1 MSFPPEELHPD
12 AIRFL
17 TEPRVIASFATTR
30 KDGRPHV
37 ASVGYTYD
45 PVDAIVRVVTKPFSQ
60 KVRNVEAGSSAALN
74 QIDGMLW
81 IQLQGPARVL
91 HDPASLADAYER
103 FAARY
108 GRVHEGEE
116 LTGRAMRDKGVAP
129 GGAPA
134 KASERRGTRKAG
146 QKVAPAPDSR
156 TLPSPIQAL
165 KASVKKAA
173 GRKKSSRAGKSR
185 R

>member
-116 LTGRAMRDKGVAP
+116 LCVVELRVERCLGPSNGWGPIGFEPVA
-129 GGAPA
+129 GGHH
-134 KASERRGTRKAG
+134 S
-146 QKVAPAPDSR
+146 
-156 TLPSPIQAL
+156 
-165 KASVKKAA
+165 
-173 GRKKSSRAGKSR
+173 
-185 R
+185 

>member
-1 MSFPPEELHPD
+1 MSNVVSL
-12 AIRFL
+12 IRRPTL
-17 TEPRVIASFATTR
+17 RLNPADDVVIAARPLSAGTR
-30 KDGRPHV
+30 
-37 ASVGYTYD
+37 
-45 PVDAIVRVVTKPFSQ
+45 VDA
-60 KVRNVEAGSSAALN
+60 
-74 QIDGMLW
+74 
-81 IQLQGPARVL
+81 
-91 HDPASLADAYER
+91 
-103 FAARY
+103 
-108 GRVHEGEE
+108 EGEE
-116 LTGRAMRDKGVAP
+116 LTGRAMREKGVAP